1 MTIFVIDRIHFPF
14 NSTSIHNF
22 IISDELIISQ
32 SFVTTIYDGGS
43 IEKLDGIKCF
53 FSFTPTCMCRLYIY
67 RPCFVYNLVIVSG
80 KGGRRRSFC
89 VRWMENSKW
98 EEMGG
103 NWVYS
108 SFRSPQHDKKKK
120 TATTTTTTASC
131 SSYREGEV
139 LLFFFFPSQ
148 PEDDAVALLTAPST
162 SRVKTN
168 KTTRASEVTHRPGR
182 SARSAAASIS
192 TNAAALGKLK

>member
-14 NSTSIHNF
+14 SSTSIHNF

-32 SFVTTIYDGGS
+32 SFVTTIYGGS

-108 SFRSPQHDKKKK
+108 SFRSPQHDKKK

-131 SSYREGEV
+131 I
-139 LLFFFFPSQ
+139 
-148 PEDDAVALLTAPST
+148 TAT
-162 SRVKTN
+162 
-168 KTTRASEVTHRPGR
+168 GR
-182 SARSAAASIS
+182 ARSCYSSSFPPNRKMTLLRCLPRRARAEWKQTKRQELAR
-192 TNAAALGKLK
+192 